1 MNRRWKKV
9 LAGLSWGLTVG
20 SAFAAQVE
28 WDGFYYYDWYASES
42 SMTAGQYGTCAYI
55 RWFNSNDAA
64 GNLIWKSDVG
74 DYMEMCCAWMQVV
87 AGDLINESFVRSRE
101 GYFYRRNLYGEEV
114 LRSDYDIVF
123 AKEDDVFLGV
133 AVARSY
139 ETPLDVLYGWVQFH
153 QDPDGKVSFVTS
165 ALDLTGEGVVVGA
178 TPEPSGALLWLMG
191 GALLALRRRV
201 PHEPRKFDIL
211 CAPERRRKNKR

>member
-9 LAGLSWGLTVG
+9 LAGLSWGFTVG
-20 SAFAAQVE
+20 FAFAAQVE
-28 WDGFYYYDWYASES
+28 WNGFYYYDWYASES
-42 SMTAGQYGTCAYI
+42 SMTAGQYGAYAYI

-64 GNLIWKSDVG
+64 GNLIWKSDLG

-123 AKEDDVFLGV
+123 AKGDDVFLGV

-153 QDPDGKVSFVTS
+153 QDSDGNVSFVTS

-178 TPEPSGALLWLMG
+178 TPEPSSVLLLLVG
-191 GALLALRRRV
+191 GALLALRRRALV
-201 PHEPRKFDIL
+201 
-211 CAPERRRKNKR
+211 